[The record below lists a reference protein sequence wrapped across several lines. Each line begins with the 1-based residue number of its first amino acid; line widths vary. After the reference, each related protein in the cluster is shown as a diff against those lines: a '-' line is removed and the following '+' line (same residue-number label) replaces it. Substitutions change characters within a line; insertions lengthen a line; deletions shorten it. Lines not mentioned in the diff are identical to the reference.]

1 MKSIECVGV
10 RRVGAP
16 VKRLTPFVRSMFPL
30 HSLRDTPP
38 RAGVHFTETCL
49 HHMTPWRKAARIADL
64 LDDYLSDHFQSSYAL
79 VDACAGIGGNGMV
92 FAARPRVAD
101 LWCLERDAAVFA
113 MLRTNL
119 SNVRARA
126 ARVHAL
132 HRECSAN
139 FLRSLTSPVPVGVFV
154 DPPWGAPAPPYSD
167 VLTMPLNEE
176 GETVMDWVAVA
187 LANPVVRVVMVKVPK
202 GQAPPDNV
210 STVFTAIA
218 KMDMLLFHK

>member
-10 RRVGAP
+10 RRGGAA
-16 VKRLTPFVRSMFPL
+16 VKRLTPFVCSMFPL
-30 HSLRDTPP
+30 HSLRDARP

-64 LDDYLSDHFQSSYAL
+64 WDDHFDGPYAL
-79 VDACAGIGGNGMV
+79 VDACAGIGGNAMV
-92 FAARPRVAD
+92 FATRARVGE

-113 MLRTNL
+113 MLRANL
-119 SNVRARA
+119 SNVRGRA
-126 ARVHAL
+126 PRVHAL
-132 HRECSAN
+132 HRECTAH
-139 FLRSLTSPVPVGVFV
+139 FLRSLASPVPVGVFV

-176 GETVMDWVAVA
+176 GETVMDWVAAA
-187 LANPVVRVVMVKVPK
+187 LSNPAVRAVMVKVPK
-202 GQAPPDNV
+202 GQAPPDSV